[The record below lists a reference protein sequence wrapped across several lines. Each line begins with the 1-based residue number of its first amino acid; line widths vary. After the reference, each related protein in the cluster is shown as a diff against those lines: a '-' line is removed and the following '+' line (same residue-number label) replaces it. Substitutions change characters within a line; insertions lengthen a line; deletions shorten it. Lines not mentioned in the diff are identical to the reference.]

1 MRRHKLKA
9 VLGSAL
15 KLVFLASVFVTGCAS
30 VEKVSIEEQL
40 NSKTLQWADALMAQE
55 YDQALTFMT
64 PSYQNSPRSKRF
76 RGEFAG
82 ASYWQ
87 GAEVKWAKC
96 DEEANAP
103 VGSDD
108 RDAAVVGGAA
118 SNADAPE
125 GADACL
131 VNAWEDCGETL
142 VTPVSSSS
150 TISTRSDRC
159 VVRLILTVMKPPE
172 ISFAMP
178 IPYEVTWLNLDGDW
192 YIYHQ

>member
-1 MRRHKLKA
+1 MRV

-40 NSKTLQWADALMAQE
+40 NSKTLQWADALMAQK
-55 YDQALTFMT
+55 YDRALTFMT

-82 ASYWQ
+82 ASFWQ
-87 GAEVKWAKC
+87 GAEVVWAKC

-108 RDAAVVGGAA
+108 GDDAVVAGAA
-118 SNADAPE
+118 SNADASE
-125 GADACL
+125 GADGCR
-131 VNAWEDCGETL
+131 VNAWEDCGQPL

-159 VVRLILTVMKPPE
+159 VVRLTLTVMKPPE

-178 IPYEVTWLNLDGDW
+178 IPYEVTWLNLDGGW